1 MGLEKDN
8 IISNSWVI
16 LWYPFLGGGGG
27 WWWEG
32 RGFTIP
38 TSRQF
43 ALSGY
48 QIIIFDDSITL
59 DNINITYGR
68 TFVMLGS
75 INII

>member
-16 LWYPFLGGGGG
+16 LWYPFFILGG
-27 WWWEG
+27 G
-32 RGFTIP
+32 RGFTVP

>member
-16 LWYPFLGGGGG
+16 LWYPFFILGGGGG
-27 WWWEG
+27 
-32 RGFTIP
+32 GFTVP